1 MPKRKKVNQYL
12 QGAKDELNNQMK
24 NMRAHMQKNL
34 TIDKKFE
41 QEFFD
46 AARLTGVQLPNRFD
60 VKNTD
65 DHRLKRK
72 YLSIAKTL
80 NPKDEFYHL
89 DFLLR
94 LKDYLLNYREY
105 HEMNDDIVEKLTA
118 LIDKKIALYPKDIA
132 EIIFAN
138 RYNTPNVEAVFL
150 QKQLNA
156 IDKIYNR
163 ILSKTSNN
171 TKFTSQINKTYKTKS
186 DADDLQ
192 QLYNSVRELLL
203 PLAELVQRKPFNKKK
218 YLKLFKSF
226 NYLFADKMF
235 DAKLNQQFN
244 ERLMEFSG
252 ENNIFIDTIRK
263 VYNISQIF
271 TAQNMPEYAFYTTN
285 IKALKA
291 ITNAVKNIKIDVL
304 DDEKITEIKHAEE
317 SIQKQAVDVEAKLS
331 KDTPHNIGNDVVTHI
346 TSLFKDSSSIY
357 ASDIQNLKELYQ
369 TIKEDIQI
377 SNDAKKS
384 MLMLI
389 NASYLLAQKIHKLHT
404 FKVTNIGLEKYSANN
419 FIENVSTLKSKAFQN
434 MFNARK
440 TIADLPAGTE
450 TSIKPLNISKNY
462 DKIANVRAK
471 INNVKSRL
479 HTKFD
484 LKETK
489 DFFSRNYKKA
499 FSTNKAKQSNT
510 VFKNTPKH
518 KNEIIKS
525 VQKYKENSDSQ
536 LNLNQF
542 LNVQEKKKEPDFIHS
557 IDLICNNL
565 QSLDKGITWTDQTL
579 ALNDNFELKV
589 DNLEGNINASTSGS
603 ILSWEVI
610 LNSMLVS
617 DNKYLSFSFVE
628 PNYEDAKHFIQA
640 LSTIDNLENSDI
652 TINFEDP
659 HTLEIIR
666 YALYNTDLTH
676 ETADIVG
683 KFIDK
688 NSKNHPDIK
697 IY

>member
-1 MPKRKKVNQYL
+1 MPKRKKLNQYL
-12 QGAKDELNNQMK
+12 QGAKDELTHQMK
-24 NMRAHMQKNL
+24 KMHARMQKNL
-34 TIDKKFE
+34 TIDKNFE
-41 QEFFD
+41 QEFFE
-46 AARLTGVQLPNRFD
+46 AAGLTGVQLPNRFD

-94 LKDYLLNYREY
+94 LNDYLLNHPEY
-105 HEMNDDIVEKLTA
+105 HKMDNNIVEKLTA
-118 LIDKKIALYPKDIA
+118 LIHKKIALYPKDIA

-163 ILSKTSNN
+163 ILSKTSDN
-171 TKFTSQINKTYKTKS
+171 TKFTSQINNIYKTGSAKE
-186 DADDLQ
+186 DLQ
-192 QLYNSVRELLL
+192 ELYNSVRELLL

-226 NYLFADKMF
+226 NYLFENQKF
-235 DAKLNQQFN
+235 DTKLNQTFN
-244 ERLMEFSG
+244 EKLMEFSG
-252 ENNIFIDTIRK
+252 ENNIFLDAIRQ
-263 VYNISQIF
+263 VYSISQIF
-271 TAQNMPEYAFYTTN
+271 TEQNIPEYAFYTTN

-304 DDEKITEIKHAEE
+304 DDEKITEIKHAQE
-317 SIQKQAVDVEAKLS
+317 SIQKQAIDLEAKLS

-346 TSLFKDSSSIY
+346 TSLFKDSSSIS
-357 ASDIQNLKELYQ
+357 ASDIQNLKTLYQ

-419 FIENVSTLKSKAFQN
+419 FIENVANLKSKAFQN

-440 TIADLPAGTE
+440 IITDLPEETE
-450 TSIKPLNISKNY
+450 KSIKPLTSKNY
-462 DKIANVRAK
+462 DKIANVRAT
-471 INNVKSRL
+471 INNVTSRL

-484 LKETK
+484 LRETK

-510 VFKNTPKH
+510 VFKNTPKD

-525 VQKYKENSDSQ
+525 IQKYKDNSDSQ

-542 LNVQEKKKEPDFIHS
+542 LKVQEKKKEADFIDS

-565 QSLDKGITWTDQTL
+565 KSLDEGITWTDQTL

-589 DNLEGNINASTSGS
+589 DNLEENINASTSGS

-617 DNKYLSFSFVE
+617 DNKHLSFSFVE

-640 LSTIDNLENSDI
+640 LGTIDNLENVDI
-652 TINFEDP
+652 TINFKDQ

-666 YALYNTDLTH
+666 YALYNTDLTP

-697 IY
+697 I